1 MSTITKV
8 IRFDV
13 AALPSN
19 DIERFQDNLKMF
31 TSLSDISR
39 NSETHKIT
47 YIRAFFNSD
56 IDVEQIIKDFN
67 SIEYTDITGTNLMN
81 P

>member
-1 MSTITKV
+1 MSKITKV

-13 AALPSN
+13 TSLPSN

-31 TSLSDISR
+31 TSLSDIGC
-39 NSETHKIT
+39 NSEKHKIA

-67 SIEYTDITGTNLMN
+67 GIEYTDITGTNLVN